1 MEILYCSL
9 GFHASIGTC
18 QSCSKELTTYD
29 NHCICKNNHKT
40 CNDCYMDVVFEV
52 ALDGG
57 NQKEIHVLCTTCG
70 DILARQ
76 LRQKYLENT
85 SLSTLMILI
94 CG

>member
-18 QSCSKELTTYD
+18 QSCSKELTTYH

-40 CNDCYMDVVFEV
+40 CNDCYMDVVIEA

-57 NQKEIHVLCTTCG
+57 NQKEILCTTGG
-70 DILARQ
+70 DILAPI
-76 LRQKYLENT
+76 KPKVSGEHVFIYVDDSN
-85 SLSTLMILI
+85 M
-94 CG
+94 